1 MSEAVGLAAAVAFLL
16 FAFGTATAMALPIVT
31 AVLASSARWR

>member
-1 MSEAVGLAAAVAFLL
+1 MIGLGFAAIILL

-31 AVLASSARWR
+31 RSSAWPPASR